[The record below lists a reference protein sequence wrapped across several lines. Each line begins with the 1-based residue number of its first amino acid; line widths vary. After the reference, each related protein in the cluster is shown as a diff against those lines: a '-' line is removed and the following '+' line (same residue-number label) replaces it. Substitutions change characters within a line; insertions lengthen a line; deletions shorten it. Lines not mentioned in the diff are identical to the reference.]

1 MLETRPS
8 GAVAVPCEVPLSDP
22 FCDCALARRS
32 GHIPLRDRGHIPLR
46 FTAPLRNGLRECS
59 REGSVSVVVTGLHG
73 MFRDELDEVLNGHRR
88 ITGLSRG
95 N

>member
-8 GAVAVPCEVPLSDP
+8 GAVTVPCEVPLSDP

-46 FTAPLRNGLRECS
+46 FTAPLRNGAAGVFQG
-59 REGSVSVVVTGLHG
+59 GSVSVVVTGLHG

>member
-8 GAVAVPCEVPLSDP
+8 GAVAVPCEVPPSDP
-22 FCDCALARRS
+22 FCDCATGASKRP
-32 GHIPLRDRGHIPLR
+32 H
-46 FTAPLRNGLRECS
+46 TAAVHSATPQRAAECS